1 MTSIVEFLGTPCL
14 SLLTPMFLQSIMLI
28 GLLLV
33 VIISVWSYRIVL
45 LRRHAT
51 EQVERLPGTSVLVVA
66 VGNQNE
72 LEELFIKD
80 EKVYAS
86 CYRSVHSEV
95 LERRSDLVRLIQSKR
110 FRIVHLLHIFD
121 QKNQQTR
128 TDDEKVDM
136 DEIIRECEESGVRL
150 LVFGNDIAPETYK
163 PKYKAVDLNII
174 VILRR
179 KGSAF
184 GCFFKQLLK
193 LMSEGDP
200 LERAWV
206 TIHPQVIHPDPDQF
220 PDCICEVR
228 TYLKAL
234 LP

>member
-1 MTSIVEFLGTPCL
+1 MNF
-14 SLLTPMFLQSIMLI
+14 SLYSQDFVQYVQPIMLI
-28 GLLLV
+28 VLLLV
-33 VIISVWSYRIVL
+33 VIISVWSYFIVS
-45 LRRHAT
+45 RRRCSIA
-51 EQVERLPGTSVLVVA
+51 QVERLLGTSVLVVA
-66 VGNQNE
+66 VGNQKE
-72 LEELFIKD
+72 LRELFLRD
-80 EKVYAS
+80 ENVYAS

-95 LERRSDLVRLIQSKR
+95 LEKRSDLVRLIQSKR
-110 FRIVHLLHIFD
+110 FQIVHLLHVFD

-128 TDDEKVDM
+128 TDDEAIDM
-136 DEIIRECEESGVRL
+136 DEIIRECEVSGVRL

-184 GCFFKQLLK
+184 DCFFKQLLK

-200 LERAWV
+200 LELAWV
-206 TIHPQVIHPDPDQF
+206 TVHPQVIHPDPDQF

-228 TYLKAL
+228 KHLKAL